1 MDRASAPGSGRSSS
15 DKPEPAATPASKPE
29 PSAPGRPGA
38 GAAAGGAAAA
48 APAASSPGA
57 GSPAASPTAVGAKP
71 DTASTGA
78 GGAGARPTAS
88 RSGAGAKPAASQP
101 GAGAKPAAS
110 PSGAGVKP
118 AAAKAGTRSA
128 PSQPG
133 AGAKVTSAAAGS
145 KPAAPARPGAG
156 AKSAASRAGA
166 KPPAAVASSGK
177 PATFAPSGKPATAA
191 PAGKPAAPAPP
202 ARPAAAA
209 APSSAPPA
217 PRPALDARSF
227 VVVGEG
233 LAAGIDH
240 FSLSGETQE
249 GSFGALL
256 ARSLGTGFNQP
267 VLQGPGTGNV
277 PGLQALPIRV
287 PVPPQTT
294 VRADYPPRPSLGN
307 LSVPGF
313 TLSDARRRRP
323 LPPLVHQHDSTQT
336 LANLILGY
344 PALLTSGAAE
354 LPTQLELAERAR
366 PGLAVVALGYTE
378 AVSAAVAGD
387 TVYLPHPAA
396 FAADLAAVAA
406 ALARHAGTVV
416 VATVPDP
423 IDTAYVSTPERAAT
437 LSHTDPA
444 FLAGL
449 YQLRRGDLLTVPG
462 LVEVGWQFTAHDIG
476 KPLPPGSVLAADVAA
491 AIGARVSEINREIA
505 RLDGAHG
512 GRVVVYDLYG
522 LFRRLRASGI
532 DLGGH
537 RLSADYLGGFY
548 LLNGFYPGATGHA
561 LIAAELV
568 ELLRQRRGARLAPVD
583 VDRIAADDPLL
594 QVTFPG
600 GPPAT
605 EDYRRP
611 LSFADF
617 PPPPPPSQPP
627 QPAPLQ
633 FPVGI
638 GLPTP
643 VPLAQPL
650 QLPPGLVQELPLVRG
665 ESYFGDALRAMNCPS
680 DPPGPGGLP
689 PLGLC
694 GNLLFGGL
702 CLTNSHLSGPLRIKF
717 SPPVGSVS
725 HFEVSLPQGL
735 MGEDG
740 TLEAPLFFRLPSKL
754 NLVRDFP
761 GLVSAGDLDLAT
773 GMVSNLQF
781 YFSFFNTAIA
791 ALASVNPHFP
801 FVPIQFPG
809 LYGGAAARFDQR
821 SDGLLDLTFY
831 GSTFFPLG
839 IHLGPDVLRFPLPW
853 SNVHA
858 QCIGFPA
865 PTTSIHPHIRLT
877 SRAAPAAERQPDA
890 MPPRLPQNTIVE
902 LATRGHNSPFG
913 DAFSLDIPE
922 LGGDAVG
929 RSHLIGRVQV
939 QLGPH
944 FGGDAVSVAVSSMP
958 PGGYLS
964 LQPPNP
970 YAANGVSMGLLG
982 HDEILHFPKQAYGL
996 NDVFF
1001 ADDPYDVPVG
1011 AASLASGR
1019 FLGDLLYRGFIGQDV
1034 IFALAQLE
1042 PRTPKSSFGFR
1053 GPASLERGPDGG
1065 LVFRF
1070 TGDVLIPYPQ
1080 GFKFPQPNLKDTF
1093 VVIGPSHLDPYLWLQ
1108 AIEAGRA
1115 AGFYK
1120 QGEDRR
1126 VIASTG
1132 QVFSYRYLI
1141 PADPRRDE
1149 ASFEYV
1155 NHTQGGTFRLLGLAW
1170 VSFFNS
1176 PTAEAGE
1183 GEYDTVTFTA
1193 YGTWS
1198 LDPQPAPH
1206 VATVQFSTAP
1216 EAPYVSIQIDG
1227 GQTSNVNTKPANIE
1241 DARP

>member
-1 MDRASAPGSGRSSS
+1 MDRASGPGSGRSSG

-29 PSAPGRPGA
+29 QPAPGKPGA
-38 GAAAGGAAAA
+38 SAAAGQDAAAEA
-48 APAASSPGA
+48 ARRAAAAASSPGA
-57 GSPAASPTAVGAKP
+57 GGKPGAPPSGAKP
-71 DTASTGA
+71 GASSTGA
-78 GGAGARPTAS
+78 GAGSKPPAS
-88 RSGAGAKPAASQP
+88 ASQTGAGAKPAAGAGKKVAASQP
-101 GAGAKPAAS
+101 K
-110 PSGAGVKP
+110 
-118 AAAKAGTRSA
+118 
-128 PSQPG
+128 
-133 AGAKVTSAAAGS
+133 AGAKVTSAAAGA
-145 KPAAPARPGAG
+145 KPAALARPGAG
-156 AKSAASRAGA
+156 AKSAAPGAGA
-166 KPPAAVASSGK
+166 KPPAAS
-177 PATFAPSGKPATAA
+177 APSSKSAAPSAKPPTSA
-191 PAGKPAAPAPP
+191 PAGKPAAPAPSGGP
-202 ARPAAAA
+202 A
-209 APSSAPPA
+209 A

-256 ARSLGTGFNQP
+256 ARSLGTSFNQP

-294 VRADYPPRPSLGN
+294 VRADYPPLPSLGN

-313 TLSDARRRRP
+313 TLADARRRRP
-323 LPPLVHQHDSTQT
+323 VPPLVHQQDSTQT

-344 PALLTSGAAE
+344 PALLTSGAAQ
-354 LPTQLELAERAR
+354 LPTQLELAERVR

-387 TVYLPHPAA
+387 TVYLPRPAA
-396 FAADLAAVAA
+396 FAADLTAAAA

-449 YQLRRGDLLTVPG
+449 YRLRRGDLLTLPG

-491 AIGARVSEINREIA
+491 AISARVSEINREIA
-505 RLDGAHG
+505 GLDGAHG
-512 GRVVVYDLYG
+512 GRVVVYDLHG

-532 DLGGH
+532 DLGGR

-561 LIAAELV
+561 LIAADLV
-568 ELLRQRRGARLAPVD
+568 ELLRQRRGAQLAPVD

-627 QPAPLQ
+627 QAAPLQ

-643 VPLAQPL
+643 VPLPQPL

-665 ESYFGDALRAMNCPS
+665 ESYFGDALHAMNCPN
-680 DPPGPGGLP
+680 DPPGPDGLP

-702 CLTNSHLSGPLRIKF
+702 ALTNSHLSGPVRIKF
-717 SPPVGSVS
+717 SPPVGGVS

-773 GMVSNLQF
+773 GMVLNLQF

-821 SDGLLDLTFY
+821 PDGLLDLTFY

-839 IHLGPDVLRFPLPW
+839 THLGPDVLRFPLPW

-858 QCIGFPA
+858 QCVGFPA
-865 PTTSIHPHIRLT
+865 PTTSIHPHIRIT
-877 SRAAPAAERQPDA
+877 TRAAPAVERQADA
-890 MPPRLPQNTIVE
+890 VPPRLPQNTIVE

-922 LGGDAVG
+922 LGGEAVG
-929 RSHLIGRVQV
+929 RSHLMGRVQV
-939 QLGPH
+939 QLGPY

-1034 IFALAQLE
+1034 IFALAMLE

-1070 TGDVLIPYPQ
+1070 TGDVLIPYPP

-1093 VVIGPSHLDPYLWLQ
+1093 VVAGPSHLDPYLWLQ
-1108 AIEAGRA
+1108 AIEAARA

-1120 QGEDRR
+1120 QGKDRQ

-1132 QVFSYRYLI
+1132 QVFSYRYVI

-1149 ASFEYV
+1149 AFFEYV
-1155 NHTQGGTFRLLGLAW
+1155 NHTQGGTFRLLSLAW

-1176 PTAEAGE
+1176 PGPEAGE

-1198 LDPQPAPH
+1198 LDPKPAPH